1 MVEINNIKF
10 NSSTPKHYFESI
22 KSFLKGSYIKK
33 YSALNFSE
41 KYTSI
46 IAMVIFREGCNYD
59 K

>member
-41 KYTSI
+41 KFISI
-46 IAMVIFREGCNYD
+46 ID
-59 K
+59 KK